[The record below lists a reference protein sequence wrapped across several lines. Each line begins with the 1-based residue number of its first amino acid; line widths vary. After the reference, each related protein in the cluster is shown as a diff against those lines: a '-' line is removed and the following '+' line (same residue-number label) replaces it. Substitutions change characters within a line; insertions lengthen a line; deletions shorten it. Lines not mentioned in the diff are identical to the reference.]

1 MIYLES
7 LYILEI
13 NTNNKLEILNIRSLY
28 PNSWQ
33 TQFLIYG
40 VIIWN
45 DLGLHD
51 EIKKNISNYN
61 FKNKPS
67 NNICVVRLMAESRH
81 FLSSTNL
88 CQSTLLFCLLPYQF
102 FIHSSSTFSRAY
114 SADKSQLKIVCARF
128 PPVAKAMIANKQ
140 NNPFKSTRAR
150 SAHIYFQQIR
160 YERGNSH
167 TVTANFCW
175 RSAHTSATPVG
186 PIHFLNRADWC

>member
-1 MIYLES
+1 MKVCTL
-7 LYILEI
+7 LLEI

-28 PNSWQ
+28 PNSWR
-33 TQFLIYG
+33 TQLLIYG

-51 EIKKNISNYN
+51 EIKKNISNFN
-61 FKNKPS
+61 LKNKPS

-88 CQSTLLFCLLPYQF
+88 CQSTLLYCLLPYQC

-140 NNPFKSTRAR
+140 NNPFKSTR
-150 SAHIYFQQIR
+150 SAVPTFTF
-160 YERGNSH
+160 NK
-167 TVTANFCW
+167 
-175 RSAHTSATPVG
+175 SATNAVIRTLLQPTFVG
-186 PIHFLNRADWC
+186 GARTLAQHQSARFIF

>member
-28 PNSWQ
+28 TNSRQ

-51 EIKKNISNYN
+51 EIKKHISNYN

-67 NNICVVRLMAESRH
+67 NN
-81 FLSSTNL
+81 LS
-88 CQSTLLFCLLPYQF
+88 
-102 FIHSSSTFSRAY
+102 
-114 SADKSQLKIVCARF
+114 V
-128 PPVAKAMIANKQ
+128 
-140 NNPFKSTRAR
+140 
-150 SAHIYFQQIR
+150 
-160 YERGNSH
+160 
-167 TVTANFCW
+167 
-175 RSAHTSATPVG
+175 
-186 PIHFLNRADWC
+186 